1 MIICTGDEIV
11 MTINMKETIAQGAL
25 SLLLDDKVKKLT
37 VKDIVDKCQITRQT
51 FYYHF
56 ADITELFRWILEK
69 RTQQMLSQI
78 LSQTD
83 GEEALRCFF
92 VTAIQFVPY
101 MQKSM
106 NSTYRDEIELLLRKY
121 IKQFFVAVAQK
132 KGYYEYCSV
141 GEVKVII
148 RYHSLAIF
156 ALLLEWNEQDTR
168 NLDQIVH
175 TIYRLLME
183 GIPPQL

>member
-1 MIICTGDEIV
+1 

-78 LSQTD
+78 LSQAD
-83 GEEALRCFF
+83 GEEA
-92 VTAIQFVPY
+92 
-101 MQKSM
+101 
-106 NSTYRDEIELLLRKY
+106 
-121 IKQFFVAVAQK
+121 
-132 KGYYEYCSV
+132 
-141 GEVKVII
+141 
-148 RYHSLAIF
+148 
-156 ALLLEWNEQDTR
+156 
-168 NLDQIVH
+168 
-175 TIYRLLME
+175 
-183 GIPPQL
+183 

>member
-1 MIICTGDEIV
+1 

-83 GEEALRCFF
+83 GEEA
-92 VTAIQFVPY
+92 
-101 MQKSM
+101 
-106 NSTYRDEIELLLRKY
+106 
-121 IKQFFVAVAQK
+121 
-132 KGYYEYCSV
+132 
-141 GEVKVII
+141 
-148 RYHSLAIF
+148 
-156 ALLLEWNEQDTR
+156 
-168 NLDQIVH
+168 
-175 TIYRLLME
+175 
-183 GIPPQL
+183 